1 MLQTMDSQ
9 RYSFIESI
17 LNAESQEAVRDII
30 NAAIREWMGNSAK
43 IGSVNWQVDM
53 AVNDLNQLNA
63 MDHDFLQWSNIK
75 MARIQFYQFKQ
86 SLTPVS

>member
-9 RYSFIESI
+9 RFSFIESI
-17 LNAESQEAVRDII
+17 LNAESQEAVRDLI
-30 NAAIREWMGNSAK
+30 NAAIKEWLDNSAE
-43 IGSVNWQVDM
+43 IGAINRQVDM
-53 AVNDLNQLNA
+53 AMNDLNQLNA

-86 SLTPVS
+86 SFTPVS